1 MSTPRNYGD
10 YQLKIYRDGL
20 SGERPRL
27 PMRMEDLEA
36 AARAILP
43 PESYWYVAG
52 GAGEATMRANREAFE
67 RYPILP
73 RMLTDVSQRD
83 MQIDLFG
90 HHYPTPL
97 LLAPI
102 GVQSIIC
109 PEAEL
114 AVAQA
119 ARQLG
124 VPQILSTVSSHP
136 LETVAETLGDSPRWF
151 QLYWPRSDSLAIS
164 LIKRAEAAG
173 YQAIVVT
180 LDTKMMAWRERDLSN
195 AFLPFIKGQGLAN
208 YITDPGFRDGLEAAP
223 EEDMLP
229 AIRRW
234 SQEFTDPSKTWK
246 DLETLREA
254 TDLPIL
260 LKGVM
265 HPEDARQAVAHGADG
280 LIVSNH
286 GGRQV
291 DGALASLDALPM
303 VRAAVGDDLPVL
315 FDSGIR
321 SGSDVLKAK
330 ALGADAVLLGRPYIW
345 GLALAGSQ
353 GVAEVVQRLLAD
365 LDLSMALAG
374 SSCFRDVGR
383 ELLHLPGQS

>member
-1 MSTPRNYGD
+1 MSTPRHYGD
-10 YQLKIYRDGL
+10 FQLEIYRNGL
-20 SGERPRL
+20 KGERPRL
-27 PMRMEDLEA
+27 PMRMVDLEA

-52 GAGEATMRANREAFE
+52 GAGEATMRANRDAFA

-73 RMLTDVSQRD
+73 RMLTDVSRRD
-83 MQIDLFG
+83 LQTDLFG
-90 HHYPTPL
+90 HRYSTPL

-109 PEAEL
+109 TEAEL
-114 AVAQA
+114 AVSRA
-119 ARQLG
+119 ARELG
-124 VPQILSTVSSHP
+124 VPQILSTVSAHP
-136 LETVAETLGDSPRWF
+136 LEQVAEALGDSPRWF
-151 QLYWPRSDSLAIS
+151 QLYWPRSDALAIS
-164 LIKRAEAAG
+164 MIQRAEAAG

-180 LDTKMMAWRERDLSN
+180 LDTKMMAWRERDLTNS
-195 AFLPFIKGQGLAN
+195 FLPFIRGQGLAN
-208 YITDPGFRDGLEAAP
+208 YITDPVFRDGLEATP
-223 EEDMLP
+223 EADMLP

-234 SQEFTDPSKTWK
+234 SQEFAAPGKTWR
-246 DLETLREA
+246 DLEALRSA
-254 TDLPIL
+254 TKLPIL
-260 LKGVM
+260 LKGIM

-291 DGALASLDALPM
+291 DGALAALDALPM
-303 VRAAVGDDLPVL
+303 VRAAVGDALPVL

-321 SGSDVLKAK
+321 SGSDILKAK
-330 ALGADAVLLGRPYIW
+330 ALGANAVLLGRPYIW

-353 GVAEVVQRLLAD
+353 GVVEVVQRLLAD

-374 SSCFRDVGR
+374 CACFREVSHD
-383 ELLHLPGQS
+383 LLAPASHG